1 MSSVQQTVSL
11 LTHPSITIIIFMGC
25 RRSDPGIWRYLLLF
39 GDACPA
45 GCQSR
50 CRRLFWLGDSGD
62 ESITHEFI
70 SLEIGNFLSGSGSCA
85 KFEPFVRSLRADRF
99 TTILTASS
107 DLLNRGVA
115 LYHDRLDK
123 TWSLTDCISFEIMRE
138 RGITDA
144 LTADRHLEQAGF
156 NILLKS
162 PQ

>member
-1 MSSVQQTVSL
+1 M
-11 LTHPSITIIIFMGC
+11 I
-25 RRSDPGIWRYLLLF
+25 PGF
-39 GDACPA
+39 GDTSYYLAILVPQDVNHGA
-45 GCQSR
+45 ADGLARQF
-50 CRRLFWLGDSGD
+50 RRRVV
-62 ESITHEFI
+62 THEFI
-70 SLEIGNFLSGSGSCA
+70 LLEIGNFLSGSGSRA

-144 LTADRHLEQAGF
+144 LTADRHFEQAGF